1 MRITGFTSRKAFTL
15 LTAGFVLHNAEE
27 ALTMSGQQGVSP
39 FSFIKLPTY
48 NQFLFSVAVIT
59 IVALLAYIAAM
70 RTQNGKTY
78 LFISTTIAA
87 ALLFNVFVPHLTAA
101 ILTLKYTP
109 GLITA
114 VLLNLP
120 FSILLLKLNKPLFA
134 DRRQMSIYILG
145 GFGGGYLLFAAVMCL
160 AKLFV

>member
-1 MRITGFTSRKAFTL
+1 MRNTGFTSRKAFTV

-27 ALTMSGQQGVSP
+27 ALTMPGQQSVEH
-39 FSFIKLPTY
+39 FSFVQLPTY
-48 NQFLFSVAVIT
+48 NQFLLSVAILT
-59 IVALLAYIAAM
+59 IAALFAYIAAM

-78 LFISTTIAA
+78 LFISTAIAA
-87 ALLFNVFVPHLTAA
+87 ALLFNVFVPHLAA
-101 ILTLKYTP
+101 AALTLKYTP

-134 DRRQMSIYILG
+134 DRRQMIIYILG
-145 GFGGGYLLFAAVMCL
+145 GFGAGYLVFAAVMGTVR
-160 AKLFV
+160 LFI

>member
-1 MRITGFTSRKAFTL
+1 MIITGFTSRKAFTL

-27 ALTMSGQQGVSP
+27 AFTMPLQQSVSP
-39 FSFIKLPTY
+39 FSFIQLPTY

-78 LFISTTIAA
+78 LFISTAIAA
-87 ALLFNVFVPHLTAA
+87 ALLFNVFVPHLSAA

-145 GFGGGYLLFAAVMCL
+145 GFGAGYLLFAAVMGL